1 MQAQTIRPK
10 HPSVTYLIIM
20 LFSISAFIFT
30 GCARH
35 SGLSSGEV
43 KNIQSNG
50 QVIPLETRGPVQV
63 SSSGEGSS
71 VVKMENVTVP
81 GMKEAAPP
89 LDYVVGPNDSIIITV
104 ANAPEYSSTSNAT
117 SGQQRGSRIP
127 SYRRT

>member
-71 VVKMENVTVP
+71 VPTLTANAVFLKKT
-81 GMKEAAPP
+81 
-89 LDYVVGPNDSIIITV
+89 SII
-104 ANAPEYSSTSNAT
+104 STRVSVDFQKCSEQN
-117 SGQQRGSRIP
+117 SV
-127 SYRRT
+127 